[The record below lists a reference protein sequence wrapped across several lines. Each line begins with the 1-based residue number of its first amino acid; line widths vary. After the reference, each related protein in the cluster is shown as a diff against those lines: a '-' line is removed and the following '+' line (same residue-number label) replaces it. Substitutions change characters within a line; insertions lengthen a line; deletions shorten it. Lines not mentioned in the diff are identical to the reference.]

1 MIRLVLTAAAIALA
15 VAPSPVAAQ
24 SQRICGDRAELM
36 KDLEHK
42 YREKPQAIALTANGG
57 LLEVLVSP
65 IGGWTILISFPQ
77 QPTCVVAV
85 GKDWQNRI
93 LLAGEGV

>member
-1 MIRLVLTAAAIALA
+1 MFRLALTAAAIAFA
-15 VAPSPVAAQ
+15 VAPSPGAAQ
-24 SQRICGDRAELM
+24 VPRLCGDRAELI

-42 YREKPQAIALTANGG
+42 YREKRQAIGLVADGG

-65 IGGWTILISFPQ
+65 AGGWTILISYPQ

-85 GKDWQNRI
+85 GQDWQSHI